1 MNRRNQE
8 NIKMRA
14 LRKIVGFTCRLI
26 RSYIQVAAS
35 GLHNS
40 VHSRVWLQ
48 KVEKMVG
55 TQIVSKLTVPVWRNF
70 QLLKIFVLIIRPIWV
85 YMCRS
90 RAGVTNFQRV
100 AHPTTGSLAGRT
112 PLLPARPREKNNKRK
127 TMKTM
132 AAAPFFSSS
141 FFLLLWPRAADT
153 MAGILGGPHVM
164 LTGVEPR
171 GLHKGASW
179 AAGWWPLK

>member
-26 RSYIQVAAS
+26 RSYIQVAAN

-70 QLLKIFVLIIRPIWV
+70 QLLKIFVLIIRLIWV

-90 RAGVTNFQRV
+90 RAGVTNFQR
-100 AHPTTGSLAGRT
+100 AAGRT
-112 PLLPARPREKNNKRK
+112 SDYREPRGAHPASPRPPPAKKNNKRK

-132 AAAPFFSSS
+132 AAAPFFSSP
-141 FFLLLWPRAADT
+141 FFTSMAAGRRYNGGNPWWAARNVNRGRASRAAQ
-153 MAGILGGPHVM
+153 
-164 LTGVEPR
+164 R
-171 GLHKGASW
+171 GL
-179 AAGWWPLK
+179 